1 MPTSDTPVVDT
12 LAAMTAASLDNSGLP
27 ERELMLT
34 RLAAL
39 VAVDAQPASYVMNTG
54 AAMEAGV
61 TLLDVQG
68 VLVAVAP
75 VVGTARV
82 LSASVNIAKGIG
94 YAVALTEA
102 ELEAEADASA
112 S

>member
-1 MPTSDTPVVDT
+1 MLDTDTPVADA
-12 LAAMTAASLDNSGLP
+12 LEAMTATSLDYSGLP
-27 ERELMLT
+27 DRELMLA

-54 AAMEAGV
+54 AAMAANV
-61 TLLDVQG
+61 TLADVQG
-68 VLVAVAP
+68 LLVAVAP

-94 YAVALTEA
+94 YAVALVEG
-102 ELEAEADASA
+102 ELEAEANTSDA
-112 S
+112 